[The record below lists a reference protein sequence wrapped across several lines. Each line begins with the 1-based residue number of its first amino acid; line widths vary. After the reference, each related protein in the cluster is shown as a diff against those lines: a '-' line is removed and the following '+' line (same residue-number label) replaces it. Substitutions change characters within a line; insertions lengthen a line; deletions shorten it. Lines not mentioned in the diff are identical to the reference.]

1 MPNGNDRG
9 CGHPCREARGAV
21 KREGCLARGHGTDR
35 TCLQGASLNEMVV
48 KMAKLL
54 LLLPVLILCIFLPTT
69 AYAATSA
76 GVTVTVQGYVAGL
89 VVSTLSPPDDAAG
102 VALDA
107 NLVITFDQPVDA
119 QSGNIIIAKTSNG
132 TTFETIDVASARVT
146 GSGTNTITIN
156 PAGTFAYATEY
167 YVLIDAICFDNLAG
181 VSYAGI
187 SDSTTW
193 NFTTASVPS
202 AGATYGFPPHDIDTG
217 DLSED
222 TYGDG
227 VQDGGEPD
235 LAGTSTEPTPTPTPT
250 PPIPTPTPVP
260 EVGVGDLTDR
270 ISSEGVMLETI
281 NVSCADGNATAEIP
295 AGTKALDAEGN
306 PLAEISCEP
315 PDRPAPVPP
324 DRNMIAV
331 YGFGPDGA
339 TFDPPITVTMSYDP
353 VAIPAG
359 VAEEDLVLAY
369 YDAATGTWVEFTGIV
384 VDTVNHTI
392 SGKTSHFTQFAVL
405 AKAVVDVT
413 PSVISAVSAPEIST
427 SEATIE
433 WSTDEPATSQVEYGT
448 TLEYGLTTPIDETLV
463 TKHEVELRDL
473 DSATTYRFRVKS
485 RDDAGNLAIS
495 KDYRVTTEGKGL
507 STWAIVVP
515 TIVAIFAVA
524 LVAYNLVMRR
534 RQQSQAI

>member
-1 MPNGNDRG
+1 
-9 CGHPCREARGAV
+9 
-21 KREGCLARGHGTDR
+21 
-35 TCLQGASLNEMVV
+35 
-48 KMAKLL
+48 
-54 LLLPVLILCIFLPTT
+54 
-69 AYAATSA
+69 
-76 GVTVTVQGYVAGL
+76 VTVQGYVAGL

-146 GSGTNTITIN
+146 GTGTNTITIN

-193 NFTTASVPS
+193 NFTTASVPG

-222 TYGDG
+222 TDGDG

-235 LAGTSTEPTPTPTPT
+235 LAGTSTGPTPTPTPT

-260 EVGVGDLTDR
+260 EVGVVDLMGR
-270 ISSEGVMLETI
+270 IGPEGVMLETI
-281 NVSCADGNATAEIP
+281 TLSCADGNATAEIS

-306 PLAEISCEP
+306 PLTEISCEP
-315 PDRPAPVPP
+315 PDRPAQVPP

-331 YGFGPDGA
+331 YGFGPDRA

-353 VAIPAG
+353 AAIPAG

-384 VDTVNHTI
+384 VDPVNHII
-392 SGKTSHFTQFAVL
+392 SGETSHFTQFAVL
-405 AKAVVDVT
+405 AKAKPDVT
-413 PSVISAVSAPEIST
+413 PPMISAVSAPEIST

-433 WSTDEPATSQVEYGT
+433 WIPDEPATSHVEYGT

-463 TKHEVELRDL
+463 TKHEVELHGL

-485 RDDAGNLAIS
+485 RDDAGNLAVS

-507 STWAIVVP
+507 STWVTIPIIVV
-515 TIVAIFAVA
+515 VLAIA
-524 LVAYNLVMRR
+524 LTAYYLVMRR
-534 RQQSQAI
+534 RR

>member
-1 MPNGNDRG
+1 MD
-9 CGHPCREARGAV
+9 
-21 KREGCLARGHGTDR
+21 KREGCLARGHGTDQ

-48 KMAKLL
+48 EMGKLL
-54 LLLPVLILCIFLPTT
+54 LLLPVLISCIFLPTT

-187 SDSTTW
+187 SDSATW

-202 AGATYGFPPHDIDTG
+202 AGATHIIPPHDIDTG

-222 TYGDG
+222 TDGDG
-227 VQDGGEPD
+227 VQDGSEPD
-235 LAGTSTEPTPTPTPT
+235 LTGTSTEPTPT

-260 EVGVGDLTDR
+260 EVGVGELTDR

-281 NVSCADGNATAEIP
+281 TLSCADGNGAAEIP
-295 AGTKALDAEGN
+295 AGTKALDAEDN

-339 TFDPPITVTMSYDP
+339 TFDPPITVTMSYAAA
-353 VAIPAG
+353 AIPAG

-369 YDAATGTWVEFTGIV
+369 YEAATGTWGELIDIV

-405 AKAVVDVT
+405 AKAVADVT
-413 PSVISAVSAPEIST
+413 PPVISAVSAPEIST

-433 WSTDEPATSQVEYGT
+433 WSTDEPATSQVDYGT
-448 TLEYGLTTPIDETLV
+448 TVEYGLTTAIDETLV
-463 TKHEVELRDL
+463 TKHEVELHGL

-495 KDYRVTTEGKGL
+495 KDYRVTTEGKGM
-507 STWAIVVP
+507 SIWVTIPIIVV
-515 TIVAIFAVA
+515 VLAIA
-524 LVAYNLVMRR
+524 LTAYYLVMRR
-534 RQQSQAI
+534 RR

>member
-1 MPNGNDRG
+1 
-9 CGHPCREARGAV
+9 
-21 KREGCLARGHGTDR
+21 
-35 TCLQGASLNEMVV
+35 MVV

-107 NLVITFDQPVDA
+107 NLVITFDQPVDV
-119 QSGNIIIAKTSNG
+119 QSGNIIIRETSHG

-146 GSGTNTITIN
+146 GTGTDTITIN
-156 PAGTFAYATEY
+156 PAATFAYATEY
-167 YVLIDAICFDNLAG
+167 YVLIDAMCFHNSVG
-181 VSYAGI
+181 GSYVGI

-193 NFTTASVPS
+193 NFTSASVPS
-202 AGATYGFPPHDIDTG
+202 GGATHIIPPYDIETG
-217 DLSED
+217 DLLED
-222 TYGDG
+222 TDGDG
-227 VQDGGEPD
+227 MQDASEPP
-235 LAGTSTEPTPTPTPT
+235 APTPPPTPTPT

-260 EVGVGDLTDR
+260 GVELGDLTDKM
-270 ISSEGVMLETI
+270 SPEGVMLETI
-281 NVSCADGNATAEIP
+281 TLSCADGNATAEIP
-295 AGTKALDAEGN
+295 AGTKALDAEDN

-339 TFDPPITVTMSYDP
+339 TFDPPITVTMSYAAA
-353 VAIPAG
+353 AIPAG

-384 VDTVNHTI
+384 VDPVNHVI

-405 AKAVVDVT
+405 AKAKPDVT
-413 PSVISAVSAPEIST
+413 PPMISAVSAPEIST

-433 WSTDEPATSQVEYGT
+433 WITDEPATSQVEYGT
-448 TLEYGLTTPIDETLV
+448 TLEYRLATPIDETLV
-463 TKHEVELRDL
+463 TRHEVELHGL
-473 DSATTYRFRVKS
+473 DSATTYRFRAKS
-485 RDDAGNLAIS
+485 QDAADNLAIS
-495 KDYRVTTEGKGL
+495 KDSRFTTEGKGISIWVTIPIIAVVL
-507 STWAIVVP
+507 AI
-515 TIVAIFAVA
+515 A
-524 LVAYNLVMRR
+524 LTAYNLVMRR